1 MEDNAKTLEWLCD
14 TGKED
19 WKRPNAFIHEHF
31 ISFLDIRAI
40 W

>member
-14 TGKED
+14 TGKD